1 MIREFLTLTS
11 IKTIEKDKNVAGSLT
26 VQNGAYGSLAPVI
39 MFTRNLLE
47 PASRAK
53 YRGLGCSDC
62 AVYPVIPQRCA
73 IEAEYL
79 FHSARNRVCLLYTSR
94 CV

>member
-1 MIREFLTLTS
+1 M
-11 IKTIEKDKNVAGSLT
+11 EKEKNVAGNLT

-39 MFTRNLLE
+39 MLTRNLFD

-53 YRGLGCSDC
+53 YLGLGCSDC

-79 FHSARNRVCLLYTSR
+79 FHSSRNKVAKN
-94 CV
+94 